1 MAVVSSLRSVTM
13 IAVAAFL
20 LFAMPLAIALPSY
33 TNNFSLPPGTGGPES
48 IAFDRLGGGP
58 YTGISDGRIVKHVPL
73 RGFIDFAYTA
83 QTRNKTFC
91 DGRNATADATVG
103 LICGR
108 PVGIAFNSTG
118 FLFICDAY
126 LGLYVVGPSG
136 GRATRLVS
144 SAGGAAIR
152 FCDGLDVDSNT
163 GLVYFTDA
171 SSRYVLSNAT
181 QAILNGD
188 RTGRL
193 LSFNPRTGQVAV
205 LARGLS
211 GPGGV
216 AVAKDSSYLL
226 ITEFV
231 GGTVKK
237 FFLTGP
243 SANRI
248 QTLLNNVPIASKIK
262 RTVEGEFTF
271 TETVAPFTHRA
282 LRINGDGTVL
292 ANVSLGGPYNN
303 VSVVTGVQIFRGF
316 TYVASLD
323 ANFIDPVSELGLA

>member
-1 MAVVSSLRSVTM
+1 MAVVSSSRSATT
-13 IAVAAFL
+13 IAIVAFL
-20 LFAMPLAIALPSY
+20 LFATPSAIALPIY
-33 TNNFSLPPGTGGPES
+33 TALLLPPGTGGPES
-48 IAFDRLGGGP
+48 IAFNHLGGGP
-58 YTGISDGRIVKHVPL
+58 YSGISDGRVVKYVPPL
-73 RGFIDFAYTA
+73 GFLDFAFTA
-83 QTRNKTFC
+83 ETRNKTFC
-91 DGRNATADATVG
+91 DGRNATADARVG

-108 PVGIAFNSTG
+108 PLGIAFNSTQ

-126 LGLYVVGPSG
+126 LGLYVVGPFG

-152 FCDGLDVDSNT
+152 FCNGLDVDSNT

-171 SSRYVLSNAT
+171 SSQYVLSNST

-205 LARGLS
+205 LARRLS
-211 GPGGV
+211 GPGGI
-216 AVAKDSSYLL
+216 AVARDSSYLL

-243 SANRI
+243 RANTI
-248 QTLLNNVPIASKIK
+248 QTLLNNVPIASNIK
-262 RTVEGEFTF
+262 LTVKGEFTF

-282 LRINGDGTVL
+282 LRIDGSGTVL

-303 VSVVTGVQIFRGF
+303 VSVVTGVQIHGLF
-316 TYVASLD
+316 TYVGSLY
-323 ANFIDPVSELGLA
+323 ANFIGRVLGLGLA